1 MSYYL
6 DAAAQNTCRT
16 TSTNEFNST
25 NAWSTKDKKP
35 IILDFKKS
43 ERRK

>member
-6 DAAAQNTCRT
+6 DATAENTCRMT
-16 TSTNEFNST
+16 ATNGFNST
-25 NAWSTKDKKP
+25 NAWSTTEKKP